1 MVTSDFVKFDLI
13 LAMDRQNMTTL
24 RRLCPLIHHHKLH
37 LFLAFTNALD
47 AAEIHDP
54 YFGNAAGFEQ
64 VLALCEK
71 ASQGL
76 LNYYTR

>member
-1 MVTSDFVKFDLI
+1 
-13 LAMDRQNMTTL
+13 MDRRNL
-24 RRLCPLIHHHKLH
+24 EVLHRLSPSHQRHKLH
-37 LFLAFTNALD
+37 LFLAYSNVHD

>member
-1 MVTSDFVKFDLI
+1 VTSDFVKFDLI
-13 LAMDRQNMTTL
+13 LAMDRQNLSVL

-37 LFLAFTNALD
+37 LFLAYSNVLE

-76 LNYYTR
+76 LLHYTR